1 MKLEI
6 EPQDVA
12 VHGDFK
18 TSEFKT
24 GDSAFIVDL
33 LADKVYSHKERAVIR
48 EIACNAHDSHI
59 LAGTEDVPFDVHL
72 PTRLEPYF
80 SLRDYGTGLTDMGIR
95 DHYAGIGLSTKRND
109 QNLIG
114 CFGIGTLSPYSMADS
129 FTVKSWKDG
138 VCRTY
143 SCYRDEQRL
152 PVVSLLTECETDE
165 PNGVEVNVSVE
176 GRVYEFGV
184 EAVHVFKFWEGTL
197 PNINDKYVVEQC
209 EDARKGYAFE
219 GDGYGLKNTWGD
231 VFAVMGNIAYAIPRE
246 LDELGGQGYLKFE
259 LGELSFDT
267 GRENLAMDTKT
278 KEALKAKFAAVKEAL
293 TADAIAQIKALPT
306 AWDQSV
312 LANELNKGELGRK
325 IKADLHEYAP
335 NKTTEKMTYFSG
347 GARSYGGIDK
357 GFTQMIPIGDKVE
370 YYASK
375 PRFQGRIRQYLKEK
389 NSHTTL
395 VLLTAQQI
403 TETGVPTDLIN
414 DLEDLPKVYSNYIR
428 SSGTVDKCKV
438 YTIRDDYDRYQKRQ
452 NWIEAVV
459 DLKDGEE
466 RVYVEINRFEVVG
479 QKWFTNNTSQIRSCI
494 ESMKKYIGDVE
505 VYGVKSALVRTKAF
519 KNGNWISVDEYLKRE
534 MTKVAPKKIEKFT
547 ENYNMAK
554 LFCSLADMVDDERFA
569 EFKTLYDSQDEYS
582 FCKTLSN
589 LEIEVEESYEADVL
603 YKDIIDSHEIFGII
617 NTHQASNNL
626 SKIAKYI
633 INENN

>member
-12 VHGDFK
+12 VHGDFQ

-24 GDSAFIVDL
+24 GDTAFIVDMF
-33 LADKVYSHKERAVIR
+33 ADKVYSHKERAVIR
-48 EIACNAHDSHI
+48 EMACNAHDSHFM
-59 LAGTEDVPFDVHL
+59 AGTEDVPFDVHL

-80 SLRDYGTGLTDMGIR
+80 SLRDYGTGLTDEEVR
-95 DHYAGIGLSTKRND
+95 NHYAGIGISTKRDN
-109 QNLIG
+109 QNVIG
-114 CFGIGTLSPYSMADS
+114 CYGIGTLSPYSLADS
-129 FTVKSWKDG
+129 FTVKSYKDG
-138 VCRTY
+138 MCRTY
-143 SCYRDEQRL
+143 SCYRNDQRV

-165 PNGVEVNVSVE
+165 LNGIEVNVSVE

-184 EAVHVFKFWEGTL
+184 EAVYVFKFWEGTL
-197 PNINDKYVVEQC
+197 PNINDKYTVEQC

-231 VFAVMGNIAYAIPRE
+231 MFAIMGNISYAIPRD
-246 LDELGGQGYLKFE
+246 LDEFRCEGYLKFE

-267 GRENLAMDTKT
+267 GRENLAMDDKT
-278 KEALKAKFAAVKEAL
+278 KEALKAKFEEVRESL
-293 TADAIAQIKALPT
+293 TADAIAQIEAMPT

-335 NKTTEKMTYFSG
+335 DKTTEKMTYFSG
-347 GARSYGGIDK
+347 YSRCYGGIDK
-357 GFTQMIPIGDKVE
+357 GFTQMIPMGNNVE

-403 TETGVPTDLIN
+403 TKTGVPADLIN
-414 DLEDLPKVYSNYIR
+414 DLEDLPKVYSSHS

-438 YTIRDDYDRYQKRQ
+438 YTISDRRYDSYKNRE
-452 NWIEAVV
+452 NWTEAEV

-466 RVYVEINRFEVVG
+466 HVYVEINRFEVVG
-479 QKWFTNNTSQIRSCI
+479 QKWFTNTTSQIRSCI
-494 ESMKKYIGDVE
+494 EDLKKYIGDVE
-505 VYGVKSALVRTKAF
+505 VYGVKSALVKSKGF
-519 KNGNWISVDEYLKRE
+519 KNGNWISLDDYLKRE
-534 MTKVAPKKIEKFT
+534 MTRVAPKKIQKFT
-547 ENYNMAK
+547 ESSSMAK
-554 LFCSLADMVDDERFA
+554 LLCSLADMVDDERFA
-569 EFKTLYDSQDEYS
+569 EFKTLYDNQDEYS
-582 FCKTLSN
+582 FCKILSN
-589 LEIEVEESYEADVL
+589 LDIKVEESYEADTV
-603 YKDIIDSHEIFGII
+603 YKDIIDNHGIFGII
-617 NTHQASNNL
+617 NVGSAMDNL
-626 SKIAKYI
+626 NAVAGYI
-633 INENN
+633 K

>member
-12 VHGDFK
+12 VHGDFQ

-24 GDSAFIVDL
+24 GDTAFIVDMF
-33 LADKVYSHKERAVIR
+33 ADKVYSHKERAVIR
-48 EIACNAHDSHI
+48 EMACNAHDSHFM
-59 LAGTEDVPFDVHL
+59 AGTEDVPFDVHL

-80 SLRDYGTGLTDMGIR
+80 SLRDYGTGLTDEEVR
-95 DHYAGIGLSTKRND
+95 DHYAGIGISTKRDN
-109 QNLIG
+109 QNVIG
-114 CFGIGTLSPYSMADS
+114 CYGIGTLSPYSLADS
-129 FTVKSWKDG
+129 FTVKSYKDG
-138 VCRTY
+138 MCRTY
-143 SCYRDEQRL
+143 SCYRNDQRV

-165 PNGVEVNVSVE
+165 LNGIEVNVSVE

-184 EAVHVFKFWEGTL
+184 EAVYVFKFWEGTL
-197 PNINDKYVVEQC
+197 PNINDKYTVEQC

-231 VFAVMGNIAYAIPRE
+231 MFAIMGNISYAIPRD
-246 LDELGGQGYLKFE
+246 LDEFRCEGYLKFE

-267 GRENLAMDTKT
+267 GRENLAMDDKT
-278 KEALKAKFAAVKEAL
+278 KEALKAKFEEVRESL
-293 TADAIAQIKALPT
+293 TADAIAQIEAMPT

-335 NKTTEKMTYFSG
+335 DKTTEKMTYFSG
-347 GARSYGGIDK
+347 YSRCYGGIDK
-357 GFTQMIPIGDKVE
+357 GFTQMIPMGNNVE
-370 YYASK
+370 YYAYK
-375 PRFQGRIRQYLKEK
+375 PRFQGRIKQYLKEK

-403 TETGVPTDLIN
+403 TETGIPADLIN
-414 DLEDLPKVYSNYIR
+414 DLEELPKVYSNYSG

-438 YTIRDDYDRYQKRQ
+438 YTIRDGYDRYQKRQ
-452 NWIEAVV
+452 NWTEAVV

-494 ESMKKYIGDVE
+494 EDLKKYIGDVE
-505 VYGVKSALVRTKAF
+505 VYGVKSALIKSKGF
-519 KNGNWISVDEYLKRE
+519 QNGNWISLDDYLKRE
-534 MTKVAPKKIEKFT
+534 MTKVAPKKIQKFT
-547 ENYNMAK
+547 KDEHKAK
-554 LFCSLADMVDDERFA
+554 LLCSLADMVDDERFA
-569 EFKTLYDSQDEYS
+569 EFKTLYDNQDEYS
-582 FCKTLSN
+582 FCKILSN
-589 LEIEVEESYEADVL
+589 LDIEVEESYEADAV
-603 YKDIIDSHEIFGII
+603 YKDIIDSHGIFGII
-617 NTHQASNNL
+617 NVGSAMDNL
-626 SKIAKYI
+626 NAVAGYI
-633 INENN
+633 K